1 MPEAVQK
8 TYDPELLAPPT
19 KEEKAEAHSTH
30 QQILALISEARVQEQ
45 ELDAN
50 YVKLG
55 VKVNLM
61 QSKKHWITLGYAS
74 WTEYFDFLQN
84 KFGAG
89 RTQLY
94 QYLGIAKTL
103 LPTISEQNLIA
114 MGVSKASEL
123 KRAVQTTGQ
132 QPSQEIID
140 LAANP
145 KVGVH
150 QFRAK
155 LHQEQHIIGDEP
167 KGKWF
172 DFKGCYLTDEERK
185 EIFQAFDYA
194 KKVDP
199 VVPTN
204 WPDHVQFKE
213 VLLRLCREFTGA
225 WAETVE
231 RFGGMDEYQHAD

>member
-1 MPEAVQK
+1 MPEAVSK
-8 TYDPELLAPPT
+8 YYDPEVLAPPT
-19 KEEKAEAHSTH
+19 KEEKAEAHATH
-30 QQILALISEARVQEQ
+30 QQILALITEARNQEQ

-55 VKVNLM
+55 VKVSLM
-61 QSKKHWITLGYAS
+61 QSKKHWITLGYAA
-74 WTEYFDFLQN
+74 WTEYFDFLQS

-89 RTQLY
+89 RSQLY

-103 LPTISEQNLIA
+103 LPTISESSLIA

-140 LAANP
+140 LGTNP

-155 LHQEQHIIGDEP
+155 LHQEQHITDHNEP
-167 KGKWF
+167 GKWF
-172 DFKGCYLTDEERK
+172 DFKGCYLTDEEKK

-194 KKVDP
+194 KRVDP
-199 VVPTN
+199 VIPTN

-213 VLLRLCREFTGA
+213 ILLRLSREFTGA

-231 RFGGMDEYQHAD
+231 RFAGLEEYNGNP

>member
-8 TYDPELLAPPT
+8 SYDPELVSPPT
-19 KEEKAEAHSTH
+19 KEEKAEAHATH

-45 ELDAN
+45 QLDAN
-50 YVKLG
+50 YVKIG
-55 VKVNLM
+55 VKINTM
-61 QSKKHWITLGYAS
+61 QAKKYWIILGYAS
-74 WTEYFDFLQN
+74 WTDYFDFLQS

-94 QYLGIAKTL
+94 HYLGIAKTL
-103 LPTISEQNLIA
+103 LPTIPEQKLIA

-132 QPSQEIID
+132 QPSDDIIE
-140 LAANP
+140 LGTNP

-155 LHQEQHIIGDEP
+155 LHQEQHIVDDEP
-167 KGKWF
+167 KGVWF
-172 DFKGCYLTDEERK
+172 DFKGCYLTEEEKK
-185 EIFQAFDYA
+185 EILQAFDYA

-199 VVPTN
+199 VIPTT
-204 WPDHVQFKE
+204 WAPHAQFKE
-213 VLLRLCREFTGA
+213 IMLRLAREFTGT
-225 WAETVE
+225 WAEEVD
-231 RFGGMDEYQHAD
+231 RFQGMEGFDV

>member
-1 MPEAVQK
+1 MTEAIAKSYSQEV
-8 TYDPELLAPPT
+8 LAPPT
-19 KEEKAEAHSTH
+19 KEDKQEAHATH

-45 ELDAN
+45 ELDSN

-61 QSKKHWITLGYAS
+61 QSKKHWITLGYNS
-74 WTEYFDFLQN
+74 WVEYFDFLQG

-94 QYLGIAKTL
+94 LYLGIAKTL
-103 LPTISEQNLIA
+103 LPTVPEEKLLA
-114 MGVSKASEL
+114 MGVSKAAEL

-132 QPSQEIID
+132 QPSPEIIE
-140 LAANP
+140 LGANP

-155 LHQEQHIIGDEP
+155 LHQEQHIVDHEEP
-167 KGKWF
+167 GKWF
-172 DFKGCYLTDEERK
+172 DFKGCYLTDEEKK
-185 EIFQAFDYA
+185 EIFQGFDYA

-199 VVPTN
+199 VIPTN
-204 WPDHVQFKE
+204 WPDHKQFKE

-231 RFGGMDEYQHAD
+231 RFGELEGFGD